1 MKREDKYSIGEVE
14 KMCNVPKK
22 TLRYYDSIKLVVPEF
37 RDEENNYRY
46 YSKVQMVT
54 ICIIRKLKMYGF
66 TLKKIQQIVNDNKA
80 EVLKKSIEYRLLEMY
95 DEINSLQER
104 YSDAN
109 DFLQRINKGVDII
122 SCCDKEDI
130 VTESVHIAEFP
141 ETDLLFIRKV
151 MKNYSNTEV
160 SLERWVEII
169 NLCNKLRLKSKG
181 SIVVTYLSNPLD
193 EFLFKD
199 SVVEFGMYIETPT
212 NSDNYR
218 KFGGFIAAT
227 TIHIGNYS
235 NIINTHIKM
244 IQWINKNGYKI
255 AGNISEE
262 FIISPLDV
270 TNVNEHITRVIIPVT
285 KIDCVKKKIG
295 SVKK

>member
-14 KMCNVPKK
+14 EMCNVPKK

-54 ICIIRKLKMYGF
+54 ICIMRKLKMLGF
-66 TLKKIQQIVNDNKA
+66 TLKQIQQIVNDNKA
-80 EVLKKSIEYRLLEMY
+80 ETLKKSIEHRLFEMH
-95 DEINSLQER
+95 DELNSLQEK
-104 YSDAN
+104 YSDAY

-130 VTESVHIAEFP
+130 VTESIHIEEIP

-169 NLCNKLRLKSKG
+169 NLCNKLQLKSKG

-199 SVVEFGMYIETPT
+199 SLVEFGMYIETPT
-212 NSDNYR
+212 KCDNYR
-218 KFGGFIAAT
+218 KFGGFTAAT
-227 TIHIGNYS
+227 VIHIGNYS
-235 NIINTHIKM
+235 NIVNTHLKL
-244 IQWINKNGYKI
+244 IQWINKNSYKI
-255 AGNISEE
+255 AGHISEE

-270 TNVNEHITRVIIPVT
+270 NNVDEHITRVIIPVS
-285 KIDCVKKKIG
+285 KIHSVKKK
-295 SVKK
+295 